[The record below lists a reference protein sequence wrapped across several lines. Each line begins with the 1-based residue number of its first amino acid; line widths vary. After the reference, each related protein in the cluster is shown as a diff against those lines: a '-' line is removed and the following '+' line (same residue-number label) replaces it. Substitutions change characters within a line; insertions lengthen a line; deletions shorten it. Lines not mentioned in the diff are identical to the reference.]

1 MNASLL
7 VFLLSA
13 GFIFY
18 VLIGYPLILLL
29 AARRSNRL
37 VRKDWRPRSVSLILP
52 VHNGEMWIESKLQS
66 ICALDYPRA
75 LLEIIIASDGCS
87 DRTETL
93 VENWGDSRIRL
104 LRLPRSGKAGAIN
117 AAIAVAGGE
126 ILFFTDVRQLLEP
139 ASLHNLVECFSDP
152 SVGVVSGELVLAQGR
167 KQDEESSGLYWR
179 YEKWIRMRLSRIDSV
194 LGATGCIYAM
204 RRELAVPMPEDTLLD
219 DVYLP
224 LAAFFRGY
232 RVILDGSAK
241 AFDQP
246 MPLKTEFRR
255 KIRTQAGVYQ
265 IIGAYPALLGP
276 KNRMWI
282 HFVSHKLGRLLLPWA
297 LILNLA
303 ASFGLPPGWRAAA
316 IGAHLGLYTL
326 ALLDIWVPERS
337 FLKRISSPARTF
349 IVLLLAALFAVSI
362 CFLPGRRF
370 WKVTSLPEG

>member
-265 IIGAYPALLGP
+265 ILAAYPALLGP
-276 KNRMWI
+276 RNRMWI
-282 HFVSHKLGRLLLPWA
+282 HFVSHKLGRLLL
-297 LILNLA
+297 
-303 ASFGLPPGWRAAA
+303 R
-316 IGAHLGLYTL
+316 
-326 ALLDIWVPERS
+326 
-337 FLKRISSPARTF
+337 
-349 IVLLLAALFAVSI
+349 
-362 CFLPGRRF
+362 GR
-370 WKVTSLPEG
+370 